1 MSTIELN
8 DFTERFGQLLLQSW
22 TNEDYLNKL
31 IAEPGAALAE
41 AGLALP
47 ASVAVRVE
55 RGEPADGMPSRYEE
69 GDFEKSYAHFVEAAE
84 TGSFTLVIPE
94 TPELE
99 LGELKDSELETVS
112 GGANVYCCIVF
123 VS

>member
-31 IAEPGAALAE
+31 IAEPGAAL
-41 AGLALP
+41 
-47 ASVAVRVE
+47 VRVE

-112 GGANVYCCIVF
+112 GGANVYCCIVI
-123 VS
+123 VVG